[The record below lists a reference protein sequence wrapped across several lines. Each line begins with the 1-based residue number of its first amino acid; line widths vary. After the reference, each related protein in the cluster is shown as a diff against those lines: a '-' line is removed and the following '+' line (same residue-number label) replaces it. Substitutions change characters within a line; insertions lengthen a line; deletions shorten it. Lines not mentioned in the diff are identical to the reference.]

1 MNIFSSKGTDSP
13 NKSKGQFLNIS
24 AQTHLQESQIHVPK
38 PYSIATVFFA
48 GEGEELPLN

>member
-1 MNIFSSKGTDSP
+1 MNICSSKGTDSP

-38 PYSIATVFFA
+38 LILLLLYFLQGKRRNCP
-48 GEGEELPLN
+48 